1 MVCYNNGYGGGL
13 LESNYIFGWMRT
25 NVYKAFNFKNILSIL
40 TIAIICNL
48 VYLSNKLLFHFL
60 SEGFTVLI
68 GFLMLIIAV
77 NVSKASENGFFAFLA
92 IGFGYVSVFN
102 LLHAINYEGINI
114 LSKSSFNISIQLGA
128 LSTYIQAISM
138 AIAFKFIDRRVNCT
152 KIIYLYTFGTI
163 LIILAIYKWG
173 ILSQLDLEGY
183 GQTSFDNLV
192 NIFSALMFT
201 FPIYL
206 LYKYRDKVDLQKDN
220 YTILTSM
227 IFTVLSRIFLIIYI
241 DPNGYMVFLAHV
253 SKVLSFYFLYKS
265 VITSVLREPY
275 KLLFKGLKDRTDKL
289 EEMNNE
295 LNIKNNQ
302 LEVTKDRLR
311 KSKDRYKQLVKSLP
325 DAVIIRYEDEI
336 VFVNDAT
343 VKLLKA
349 KNRDQIL
356 GINIFSILKSEY
368 IDGLKENSTMV
379 KSEELNFLNLE
390 IITLDDN
397 TLDIEI
403 CEIETVFEN
412 RICNLMVIRDTSHRK
427 KLYEL
432 KIELNSNIEREKIRS
447 EFFANLSHELRT
459 PINVIYSALQLED
472 IYIKKND
479 ISGIEKYNKIIKQNC
494 NRLLRMCNN
503 LIDLTKIETGLF
515 NPSMKCCNIVDIV
528 ENIVSSVSFY
538 VENNSMDIVFDT
550 SVEEI
555 YVLCDPDLIE
565 RIILNLL
572 SNSVKYGKKGG
583 NICIDICGKENEVSI
598 SVKDDGIGITEND
611 QENIFSKFSQVDNS
625 LRRER
630 EGSGLG
636 LSIVKSLVELH
647 GGNILLKS
655 KLGVGS
661 EFIITFTRLNYCD
674 EVCITTDEIE
684 ENKIMKSV
692 DIEFSDIY

>member
-1 MVCYNNGYGGGL
+1 MEVDL
-13 LESNYIFGWMRT
+13 LESNYILRWMRT
-25 NVYKAFNFKNILSIL
+25 NIYKAFNFKNILSIL
-40 TIAIICNL
+40 TISIICNL
-48 VYLSNKLLFHFL
+48 IYLSNKLLFHFL

-68 GFLMLIIAV
+68 GFFMLIIAV
-77 NVSKASENGFFAFLA
+77 NVSEASENGFFAFLA

-102 LLHAINYEGINI
+102 SLHAINYEGINI
-114 LSKSSFNISIQLGA
+114 LSKSSFNLSIQLGA

-138 AIAFKFIDRRVNCT
+138 AIAFKFIDRKVNCT

-163 LIILAIYKWG
+163 LIILAIYKWD
-173 ILSQLDLEGY
+173 ILSQFYLEGY
-183 GQTSFDNLV
+183 GQTYFNNFI

-206 LYKYRDKVDLQKDN
+206 LYKYKDKVDLQKDN

-227 IFTVLSRIFLIIYI
+227 IFTVLSRIFFIIYI

-265 VITSVLREPY
+265 VITSVLKEPY

-302 LEVTKDRLR
+302 LEAIKDRLR
-311 KSKDRYKQLVKSLP
+311 KSKGRYKQLVKSLP
-325 DAVIIRYEDEI
+325 DAVIIRYGEKI

-349 KNRDQIL
+349 KNKDQIL
-356 GINIFSILKSEY
+356 GANISNILNSKYMDE
-368 IDGLKENSTMV
+368 LKENDTIV
-379 KSEELNFLNLE
+379 ESEELCFLNLE
-390 IITLDDN
+390 IVTLDDN

-412 RICNLMVIRDTSHRK
+412 RICNLMVIRDISQRK

-432 KIELNSNIEREKIRS
+432 KVELNSNIEREKIRS

-472 IYIKKND
+472 IYIKRND

-503 LIDLTKIETGLF
+503 LIDITKIETGLF
-515 NPSMKCCNIVDIV
+515 NPSMKSCNIVNIV
-528 ENIVSSVSFY
+528 ESIVSSVVFY
-538 VENNSMDIVFDT
+538 VESNSMDIVFDT

-555 YVLCDPDLIE
+555 YVLCDPGLIE

-572 SNSVKYGKKGG
+572 SNSVKYGQKGG
-583 NICIDICGKENEVSI
+583 NICIDIRDKENEVSI
-598 SVKDDGIGITEND
+598 TVKDDGIGITEKD
-611 QENIFSKFSQVDNS
+611 QDKIFSKFSQVDNS

-655 KLGVGS
+655 KLDVGS
-661 EFIITFTRLNYCD
+661 EFMITFPTLNYYD

-684 ENKIMKSV
+684 ENKTMKSV